1 MGQNLVNIP
10 CQNDAQL
17 TNLLTGS
24 SPRIYV
30 YLVTS
35 FQVKVWRR
43 RRLLCNQHLMI
54 AVAIRRCS
62 SKRVFLK
69 ILQNSQENT
78 VLEFFFFFIKKE
90 TPAEGFSFE
99 FCEIYKNTIIY
110 SAPLVAGSVMSEA
123 VSLQLFK
130 IGFVAGK

>member
-1 MGQNLVNIP
+1 
-10 CQNDAQL
+10 
-17 TNLLTGS
+17 
-24 SPRIYV
+24 
-30 YLVTS
+30 
-35 FQVKVWRR
+35 
-43 RRLLCNQHLMI
+43 MI
-54 AVAIRRCS
+54 AVAIHRCS

-130 IGFVAGK
+130 IGFVAGKWLKKKKTKQNK

>member
-1 MGQNLVNIP
+1 MFFKKGV
-10 CQNDAQL
+10 
-17 TNLLTGS
+17 
-24 SPRIYV
+24 
-30 YLVTS
+30 
-35 FQVKVWRR
+35 
-43 RRLLCNQHLMI
+43 
-54 AVAIRRCS
+54 
-62 SKRVFLK
+62 LK
-69 ILQNSQENT
+69 NFAKFT
-78 VLEFFFFFIKKE
+78 RKHCAGVFFFFIKKE